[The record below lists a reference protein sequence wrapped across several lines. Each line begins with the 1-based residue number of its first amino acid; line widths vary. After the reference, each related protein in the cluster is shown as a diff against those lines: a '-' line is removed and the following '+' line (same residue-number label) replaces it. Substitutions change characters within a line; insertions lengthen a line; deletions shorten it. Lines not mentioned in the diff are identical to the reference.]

1 MKKFFDVL
9 YYAWTIG
16 LKDVRDAFL
25 NRATLVNILVLVG
38 LVFFFYF
45 MSTLRPFDRRVN
57 VVVLDEGSSSLPLTR
72 TTLRDGAEINFR
84 TADSR
89 ADLEQR
95 MAYQDLG
102 IILPKDIDR
111 QVASG
116 NEVTLGG
123 YVHWAKRGQVG
134 ELENR
139 YSALFSELFGIPVM
153 VVIGDNILVPKSN
166 ALGMASTAAF
176 HIFFAVFWMALT
188 VVPFLIIEERQAKT
202 MDALLVSPAS
212 PGTVVFGKAIAG
224 FILVTAIAGFSV
236 ALNGIYI
243 IHWGWALVGFI
254 LTSLLAIGIA
264 LLLGT
269 LIRSPKQITLWILP
283 VALLFVVPGF
293 FTDEPNLTPAA
304 KAVMNWLPSVAINR
318 ILGLSVS
325 DGAAGSLVG
334 LNLVIAVVAIVIVY
348 TLVIW
353 QIRRSDR

>member
-1 MKKFFDVL
+1 
-9 YYAWTIG
+9 
-16 LKDVRDAFL
+16 
-25 NRATLVNILVLVG
+25 
-38 LVFFFYF
+38 
-45 MSTLRPFDRRVN
+45 
-57 VVVLDEGSSSLPLTR
+57 
-72 TTLRDGAEINFR
+72 
-84 TADSR
+84 
-89 ADLEQR
+89 
-95 MAYQDLG
+95 
-102 IILPKDIDR
+102 
-111 QVASG
+111 
-116 NEVTLGG
+116 
-123 YVHWAKRGQVG
+123 
-134 ELENR
+134 
-139 YSALFSELFGIPVM
+139 M
-153 VVIGDNILVPKSN
+153 VVIGDNILVPKYN

-304 KAVMNWLPSVAINR
+304 KAVMTWLPSVAINR
-318 ILGLSVS
+318 ILGLR
-325 DGAAGSLVG
+325 GS
-334 LNLVIAVVAIVIVY
+334 
-348 TLVIW
+348 
-353 QIRRSDR
+353 